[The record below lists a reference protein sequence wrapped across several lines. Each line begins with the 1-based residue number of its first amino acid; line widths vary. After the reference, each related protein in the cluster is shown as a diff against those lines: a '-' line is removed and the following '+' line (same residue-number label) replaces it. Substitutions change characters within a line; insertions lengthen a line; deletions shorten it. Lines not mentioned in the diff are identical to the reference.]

1 MADEL
6 AAPPAGGAGAAG
18 LRRLASLLAVPDYRA
33 VWAAGTVGSLIHFT
47 EFLVLGVFV
56 QQQTGSPFLVAL
68 MLFAFAL
75 PNSLLGAVT
84 GAVAERMD
92 RRTLLLVCLGTMAVV
107 TAAMAVV
114 ALSGALELWMVG
126 IAAFLA
132 GVCWTTEYPVRRT
145 LLGEVAGRGRAAA
158 GLSFDIATGTAMVF
172 VGPLLGGL
180 LLRDVGIH
188 GFYMAAS
195 VAYVVEFLCIRSVRY
210 KADALTAVHERTWRV
225 IAAGLRHLRENPTVA
240 GVLAATVVLNFFG
253 FSYTAMLPSIAA
265 DKLALGPVGTG
276 MLMSSEG
283 AGALLGLL
291 VISIYAD
298 PRGYMRLFVLGCGG
312 ILAAILAFS
321 LLPWFVACLVVLF
334 LGGLAQA
341 AFGAMQAT
349 IVFEPAPEAMRRRIM
364 GVLVVCFGTAP
375 FGMLHGGLLAEWLG
389 PDRAIGVVALEGAVL
404 FGLCLWRWPALRR
417 RDAPPPPH

>member
-114 ALSGALELWMVG
+114 ALLGALELWMVG

-195 VAYVVEFLCIRSVRY
+195 VAYVVECSDPDHAGHLSV
-210 KADALTAVHERTWRV
+210 EQQ
-225 IAAGLRHLRENPTVA
+225 AAIVASARGLSGDNRDYLASTVRH
-240 GVLAATVVLNFFG
+240 
-253 FSYTAMLPSIAA
+253 IH
-265 DKLALGPVGTG
+265 ALGLT
-276 MLMSSEG
+276 
-283 AGALLGLL
+283 
-291 VISIYAD
+291 D
-298 PRGYMRLFVLGCGG
+298 RRLEAVLHVLGER
-312 ILAAILAFS
+312 F
-321 LLPWFVACLVVLF
+321 
-334 LGGLAQA
+334 
-341 AFGAMQAT
+341 
-349 IVFEPAPEAMRRRIM
+349 
-364 GVLVVCFGTAP
+364 
-375 FGMLHGGLLAEWLG
+375 
-389 PDRAIGVVALEGAVL
+389 
-404 FGLCLWRWPALRR
+404 
-417 RDAPPPPH
+417 